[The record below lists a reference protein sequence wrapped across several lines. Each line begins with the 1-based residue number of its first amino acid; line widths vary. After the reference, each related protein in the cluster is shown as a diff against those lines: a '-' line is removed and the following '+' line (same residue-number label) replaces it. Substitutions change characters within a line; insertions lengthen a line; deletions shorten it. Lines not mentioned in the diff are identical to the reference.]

1 MMGFIAD
8 MLKGLLGFVASALPD
23 SPVSQWIGNL
33 DTLQVA
39 LGWLNWV
46 FPLGT
51 CVGLL
56 ALYLGLLLAWAG
68 VRFLLGKPLSTAEKL
83 VG

>member
-1 MMGFIAD
+1 MMDFVLD
-8 MLKGLLGFVASALPD
+8 MLKGLLGFVANALPD
-23 SPVSQWIGNL
+23 SPVTQWIGNL
-33 DTLQVA
+33 DSLQTA

-51 CVGLL
+51 CVGLF

-68 VRFLLGKPLSTAEKL
+68 VRYLLGKPLGTVEKL